1 MTASDVGSAVR
12 PDDLEALNA
21 DGAVRVRNAISENWV
36 EALRA
41 GVERGLKEP
50 GPLFG
55 KLSGDDQPGGFYL
68 DTWTRDR
75 ILEFDDFVHESNIAA
90 MAASC
95 LGEPHVRL
103 MQDTWFV
110 KRPGTVERTPWHHDN
125 IVLGPFLSI
134 WVALDAIPKECSLE
148 FVRGSHTWN
157 RYFMPAQ
164 YFEQEDGGDKALEKA
179 ETYYNAHNRI
189 ASIKEHGEQ
198 GRFELELIPD
208 IEGTRDQYDIL
219 SWDMAPGDCLIF
231 HALTLHG
238 APGNPN
244 PTEAR
249 RFVTRWVGSS
259 AVLAPHGG
267 EVVASLRAMGFD
279 MPIGPGDPIRG
290 DMFPLLP

>member
-1 MTASDVGSAVR
+1 MTAREAGPAIR
-12 PDDLEALNA
+12 PEDLDSLAA
-21 DGAVRVRNAISENWV
+21 DGAVRVENAIAERWV
-36 EALRA
+36 EALRT
-41 GVERGLKEP
+41 GVERGLNDP

-75 ILEFDDFVHESNIAA
+75 ISEFDAFVHESNVAA
-90 MAASC
+90 IAASC
-95 LGEPHVRL
+95 LGEPRVRL

-110 KRPGTVERTPWHHDN
+110 KRPGTIERTPWHHDN
-125 IVLGPFLSI
+125 IVFGPFLSI

-157 RYFMPAQ
+157 RYFMPAR
-164 YFEQEDGGDKALEKA
+164 YFEQDEADETLPEA
-179 ETYYNAHNRI
+179 ETYYNAHNRV
-189 ASIKEHGEQ
+189 ASTKKFGEQ
-198 GRFELELIPD
+198 DSYQLELIPD

-244 PTEAR
+244 TTEAR

-267 EVVASLRAMGFD
+267 EVVSSLRAMGFD
-279 MPIGPGDPIRG
+279 VPIGAGDPIRG